1 MIIFQVSTEA
11 PKSEKTPWIILVARE
26 TAWIWMTL
34 SDSWRQALAVR
45 RAHGSTSFQGPRLGT
60 ISPHSISI
68 SSYLP
73 LKFSEVWTFPGR
85 QGVEGTYTAGLY
97 YGMIIPVI
105 YKGLNC
111 TLRNLLLPILLLVG
125 FILYFLKHINMMSQL
140 RDNLRE

>member
-34 SDSWRQALAVR
+34 TDSQRQAPAVR
-45 RAHGSTSFQGPRLGT
+45 RAHGSTSLQRPRLGT
-60 ISPHSISI
+60 ISPHSISR

-73 LKFSEVWTFPGR
+73 LIFSEVWTFPGR
-85 QGVEGTYTAGLY
+85 LGVEGTYTAGLY

-125 FILYFLKHINMMSQL
+125 FILYFLKHISMMSQL
-140 RDNLRE
+140 RDGLRK